1 MKKAEEIFKHNK
13 ELKKQSEAAELQ
25 RASACIHA
33 MSTLFPDDV
42 IVPKHLK
49 TKASKCW
56 RVESRHSQS
65 PDQYKTINNVLAT
78 QASMDPESVNEK
90 SCVVEMARHSEINRL
105 RAERLQR
112 ERKERDRAAILLAKS
127 LGLADALKP
136 PHQEQLCVDERN
148 LPFNSAFNPEL
159 SAILSEQRQ
168 RHRDSRKR
176 RYKEVD

>member
-1 MKKAEEIFKHNK
+1 MCVHTYITNIFSDKICNRIVTRT
-13 ELKKQSEAAELQ
+13 QASE
-25 RASACIHA
+25 
-33 MSTLFPDDV
+33 
-42 IVPKHLK
+42 
-49 TKASKCW
+49 CW
-56 RVESRHSQS
+56 RVGSRHNQL
-65 PDQYKTINNVLAT
+65 PNQCKTTKEVLAT
-78 QASMDPESVNEK
+78 QASVDPESANEK
-90 SCVVEMARHSEINRL
+90 SCVVEMARDSEINRL

-148 LPFNSAFNPEL
+148 LPFNSGFNPEL

-176 RYKEVD
+176 RHKEVD